1 MAAKAGFFHVV
12 REVCMRSL
20 VIPLSLGVGMMAIGS
35 VFADFNVEQREEFSI
50 TKNMRAEGILEVE
63 NSNGAVTVLGVS
75 DGNQIRITGEKIA
88 RGRNESEATASLGK
102 IQVKVVE
109 TEQGLAV
116 RTVVPDDIASS
127 SSPAVTYKIEVPRS
141 WGVRVA
147 NANGNVSINGVRKS
161 AAATVANGAVQ
172 LNDVIG
178 NVHVKVANGG
188 ITTTGQVPASGT
200 CSIQTTNGAINAKLM
215 VDPSASCDL
224 ATTNGAITL
233 SLPAS
238 TSAGVSAKTSIGRI
252 SVQGLEFSNKT
263 KNQSLVGGETFSGTL
278 GSGSGTVKLAV
289 THGAIA
295 LKGF

>member
-1 MAAKAGFFHVV
+1 
-12 REVCMRSL
+12 MRSL

-35 VFADFNVEQREEFSI
+35 VLAEFKVEQREEFSI
-50 TKNMRAEGILEVE
+50 TKNLRAEGVLDVE

-75 DGNQIRITGEKIA
+75 DGNQIRVTGEKIA
-88 RGRNESEATASLGK
+88 RGRNESDATVALGK
-102 IQVKVVE
+102 IEVKVVE
-109 TEQGLAV
+109 TETGLSV
-116 RTVVPDDIASS
+116 RTVVPDDLSS
-127 SSPAVTYKIEVPRS
+127 NSSYVVTYKIEVPRS
-141 WGVRVA
+141 WGVRVT

-178 NVHVKVANGG
+178 DVHVKVANGG
-188 ITTTGQVPASGT
+188 INTTGQVPASGT
-200 CSIQTTNGAINAKLM
+200 CTIHTTNGAINARLI

-238 TSAGVSAKTSIGRI
+238 TSAGVAAKTSVGRI

-263 KNQSLVGGETFSGTL
+263 KNQSLVGGESFSGTL
-278 GSGSGTVKLAV
+278 GAGAGRVKLAV